1 MTRRRLSA
9 LGAVWTLPTIVFV
22 GATLEVQHH
31 FAMPAAGD
39 VRLGDDARADVVRV
53 LRAALTDAPPASTKS
68 AELERGL
75 AGPVIVTVWSGGA
88 PAGRVNGRGD
98 TIAAAVT
105 DAARA
110 IRADA
115 HLAHLPPADAA
126 AARIQVDVVTARAP
140 LGDGDPL
147 FAIVQIPG
155 LSAELADAAPLAPG
169 LDGVGAVDTRG
180 VESFLAPG
188 DLVADKLVAK
198 PEPVPALPDL
208 AAGLDRKELAKMFG
222 VDRGWFRFRAD
233 TFVERPLATRADG
246 PPLPLTHG
254 TPPGPPP
261 TAANLRAAAA
271 AGARYLVAHLAPS
284 GRYVYEQELTTG
296 KRTDPD
302 RGAYSIPRH
311 AGATYFLAQVYRATR
326 DPSLLEPIQRA
337 ARHLETL
344 VASGGCNVDVG
355 GQPASCVFDPKSD
368 RERASLGSSA
378 LTVVALVEYEQA
390 TGDARFRPLA
400 DRLTRWILW
409 MQRDDGS
416 FVHEY
421 DVARAR
427 KIDDTVLFY
436 YSGEAALALARMYR
450 LTHDE
455 RYARAAERALDWLTD
470 WYDFFLGGFFYGEE
484 HWTCIAADTLWPT
497 VDKPA
502 YQDFCDGYGAF
513 LREQQPAP
521 GELPGWDD
529 LAGAYDEGA
538 PLTAPPNTP
547 AGSRTEAMLSAYAL
561 GVHRG
566 DPDPRI
572 RAQILAAAAY
582 LLRQQIRP
590 DNDFAA
596 AGGDVDGGM
605 PESPVGRTV
614 RIDYVQHTGSAML
627 RAADLLDPPGKA
639 P

>member
-1 MTRRRLSA
+1 
-9 LGAVWTLPTIVFV
+9 
-22 GATLEVQHH
+22 VQHH

-39 VRLGDDARADVVRV
+39 VRLGDDARADAMRV
-53 LRAALTDAPPASTKS
+53 LRASLIGAPAAAPKN
-68 AELERGL
+68 AELDRPS
-75 AGPVIVTVWSGGA
+75 AGPVIVTVWNAGA
-88 PAGRVNGRGD
+88 PVGRVNGRGD
-98 TIAAAVT
+98 TIGAAVA

-110 IRADA
+110 MRADPQ
-115 HLAHLPPADAA
+115 LAHLPPADAA
-126 AARIQVDVVTARAP
+126 SARIQVDVVTARAP

-147 FAIVQIPG
+147 FALFQIPG
-155 LSAELADAAPLAPG
+155 LSAELADAAPLHPG
-169 LDGVGAVDTRG
+169 LDGIGVVDARG

-198 PEPVPALPDL
+198 PEPVPLLPDL
-208 AAGLDRKELAKMFG
+208 ATGLDRKELAKLM
-222 VDRGWFRFRAD
+222 RGASWFRFRAD

-254 TPPGPPP
+254 APPGPAP
-261 TAANLRAAAA
+261 TAANLRAAAT
-271 AGARYLVAHLAPS
+271 AGARYLVAHLSPS
-284 GRYVYEQELTTG
+284 GRYIYEHELTTG

-326 DPSLLEPIQRA
+326 APWLLEPIQRA

-344 VASGGCNVDVG
+344 VASGGCTVDVG
-355 GQPASCVFDPKSD
+355 GERAACVYDPKSD
-368 RERASLGSSA
+368 RDRASLGSSA

-390 TGDARFRPLA
+390 TGDGRFRPLA
-400 DRLTRWILW
+400 EQLTRWILW

-427 KIDDTVLFY
+427 KIDDSVLFY
-436 YSGEAALALARMYR
+436 YSGEAALALARMYT

-455 RYARAAERALDWLTD
+455 RYARAAERALDWLTG

-497 VDKPA
+497 VDKA
-502 YQDFCDGYGAF
+502 SYQEFCDGYGAF

-521 GELPGWDD
+521 GELPEWDD
-529 LAGAYDEGA
+529 LAGAYDDAA
-538 PLTAPPNTP
+538 PFAMPPNTP

-572 RAQILAAAAY
+572 KDQILLAAAY
-582 LLRQQIRP
+582 LLRQQIGP
-590 DNDFAA
+590 DGDFAA
-596 AGGDVDGGM
+596 VGGDVDGGM
-605 PESPVGRTV
+605 PESPIARTV

-627 RAADLLDPPGKA
+627 RAADLLDPPAKG

>member
-1 MTRRRLSA
+1 VTRRRLLA
-9 LGAVWTLPTIVFV
+9 LVAVWTLPTAIFA
-22 GATLEVQHH
+22 GATLEVQAH

-39 VRLGDDARADVVRV
+39 VRLGDGARAEVMRV
-53 LRAALTDAPPASTKS
+53 LRAALIGAPAAAAQSG
-68 AELERGL
+68 ELDRAL
-75 AGPVIVTVWSGGA
+75 AGPVIVTVWEAGA
-88 PAGRVNGRGD
+88 PVGRVDGKGD
-98 TIAAAVT
+98 TIAAAVA

-115 HLAHLPPADAA
+115 RLAHLSPVDAA
-126 AARIQVDVVTARAP
+126 SARIQVDLVTARAP

-147 FAIVQIPG
+147 FALVQVPG
-155 LSAELADAAPLAPG
+155 LSAELADAAPLEPG
-169 LDGVGAVDTRG
+169 LDGIGAADARG

-198 PEPVPALPDL
+198 PDPVPLLPDL
-208 AAGLDRKELAKMFG
+208 ATGLDRRGLASLMPG
-222 VDRGWFRFRAD
+222 TSGWFRFRTD
-233 TFVERPLATRADG
+233 TFVERPLATRGDG
-246 PPLPLTHG
+246 APLPLTRG
-254 TPPGPPP
+254 VPPGPAP
-261 TAANLRAAAA
+261 TAANLRAAAL
-271 AGARYLVAHLAPS
+271 AGARYLVAHLSPS
-284 GRYVYEQELTTG
+284 GRYVYEHELTTG

-302 RGAYSIPRH
+302 RGPYSIPRH
-311 AGATYFLAQVYRATR
+311 AGVTYFLAQVYRATR
-326 DPSLLEPIQRA
+326 APWLLEPIQRA

-344 VASGGCNVDVG
+344 VESGGCTLTVDG
-355 GQPASCVFDPKSD
+355 ARAACVFDPKSD
-368 RERASLGSSA
+368 RGRASLGSSA
-378 LTVVALVEYEQA
+378 LTVVALVEYEEA
-390 TGDARFRPLA
+390 TGDGQFRPLA
-400 DRLTRWILW
+400 DELARWILW

-427 KIDDTVLFY
+427 KVEDVVSFY
-436 YSGEAALALARMYR
+436 YSGEAAFALARMYAMTR
-450 LTHDE
+450 DL
-455 RYARAAERALDWLTD
+455 RYARAAERALDWLTG

-484 HWTCIAADTLWPT
+484 HWTCIAAEAIWPA
-497 VDKPA
+497 VDKAA

-529 LAGAYDEGA
+529 LAGAYDDGA

-572 RAQILAAAAY
+572 RDQILLAAAY

-590 DNDFAA
+590 DSDFAA
-596 AGGDVDGGM
+596 LGGDVDGGM
-605 PESPVGRTV
+605 PESPIGRTV

-627 RAADLLDPPGKA
+627 RVADLLDPPGKA